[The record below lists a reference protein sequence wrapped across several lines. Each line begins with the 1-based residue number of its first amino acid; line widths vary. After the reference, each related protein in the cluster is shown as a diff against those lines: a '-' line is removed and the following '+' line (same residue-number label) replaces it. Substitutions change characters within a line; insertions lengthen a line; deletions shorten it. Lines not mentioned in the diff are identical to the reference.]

1 MGVKKKRIAQK
12 RAAANS
18 GGRRRLGQAEE
29 NAELKN
35 DIARMEG
42 KPVEDVKDSEV
53 EEDKMGGEDEAF
65 EEIAEAVGKVVEED
79 ATLDTKD
86 KKKAKFKELR
96 TKLKS
101 AIAEQKGVDASTI
114 DDIDVRKAQK
124 RAAKLKVKKKR
135 IAQKRVAANSGGRR
149 RLGQAEENAELKNDI
164 ARMEGKPV
172 EDVKDSEVE
181 EDKMG

>member
-1 MGVKKKRIAQK
+1 MGDEAFEEIAEAVGKVVEEDATLDTKDKKKAKFKELRTKLKSAIAEQKGVDASTIDDIDVRKAQKRAAKLKVKKKRIAQK

-86 KKKAKFKELR
+86 KKKAKFKEL
-96 TKLKS
+96 
-101 AIAEQKGVDASTI
+101 
-114 DDIDVRKAQK
+114 
-124 RAAKLKVKKKR
+124 
-135 IAQKRVAANSGGRR
+135 
-149 RLGQAEENAELKNDI
+149 
-164 ARMEGKPV
+164 
-172 EDVKDSEVE
+172 
-181 EDKMG
+181 

>member
-1 MGVKKKRIAQK
+1 MGKRAAKLKVKKKRIAQK

-86 KKKAKFKELR
+86 KKKSE
-96 TKLKS
+96 
-101 AIAEQKGVDASTI
+101 IQ
-114 DDIDVRKAQK
+114 
-124 RAAKLKVKKKR
+124 R
-135 IAQKRVAANSGGRR
+135 IANKTQISNRR
-149 RLGQAEENAELKNDI
+149 TER
-164 ARMEGKPV
+164 
-172 EDVKDSEVE
+172 S
-181 EDKMG
+181 

>member
-1 MGVKKKRIAQK
+1 MGKELRTKLKSAIAEQKGVDASTIDDIYVRKAQKRAAKLKVKKKRIAQK

-18 GGRRRLGQAEE
+18 GGRRRLSTAEE

-135 IAQKRVAANSGGRR
+135 IAQKRAAANSGG
-149 RLGQAEENAELKNDI
+149 
-164 ARMEGKPV
+164 
-172 EDVKDSEVE
+172 
-181 EDKMG
+181 